1 MVNGDF
7 LYLDYAA
14 TAPISNAVMRNYYEA
29 VDIFGNP
36 AAFYIE
42 GEKAFQTIKQSK
54 QNILKNLGHLIGW
67 DIMFTSGATESI
79 NTVFYSYQPDLIITT
94 NTEHSATK
102 QAIHHIKNAAVIEL
116 DLAADFKADP
126 NYLKL
131 LDKLEN
137 EPKKILI
144 SIVAVNNETGVII
157 SNAQINSIKEAV
169 QNKFKNSKIIVHLDF
184 TQGFCKIPYDM
195 TNIDCY
201 SFSGHKI
208 GFFKGFGGL
217 VFKENTI
224 NIYIKENPLIKG
236 GNQQNGLRSGT
247 ENPMFVYLFD
257 KLVESYMKDIDNSF
271 KKANL
276 LYMSFKH
283 ALYTT
288 LLPYTDKIDF
298 SFNDLLPAFANSPY
312 IINISILGVE
322 GESLVSTLGNEIGIS
337 TGSAC
342 NDATLSG
349 STIIKNLYKPVINDS
364 DQLDEYANSA
374 IRISYDNT
382 LSLDKIV
389 DKFIPAFDKAINFL
403 VRASTYK
410 KGE

>member
-1 MVNGDF
+1 MANDF

-14 TAPISNAVMRNYYEA
+14 TAPIANAVARNYYEA
-29 VDIFGNP
+29 VEIYGNP

-42 GEKAFQTIKQSK
+42 GEKAYQTIKQSK
-54 QNILKNLGHLIGW
+54 ENILKNLGYLSGR

-102 QAIHHIKNAAVIEL
+102 QAIKHVKNAAVIEL
-116 DLAADFKADP
+116 DLSQDFGNTP
-126 NYLKL
+126 NYLNL
-131 LDKLEN
+131 LDKLPN
-137 EPKKILI
+137 KPKKILI
-144 SIVAVNNETGVII
+144 SIIAVNNETGVII
-157 SNAQINSIKEAV
+157 SDLQVNKIKEDV
-169 QNKFKNSKIIVHLDF
+169 QAKFKNSTIIVHIDF

-201 SFSGHKI
+201 SFSAHKI
-208 GFFKGFGGL
+208 GFYKGFGGL
-217 VFKENTI
+217 IYKKDTI
-224 NIYIKENPLIKG
+224 DKYIKENPFVKG

-247 ENPMFVYLFD
+247 ENPMFIYLFD
-257 KLVESYMKDIDNSF
+257 KLVENYMKDIDNTF
-271 KKANL
+271 RKANL

-283 ALYTT
+283 AIYTAA
-288 LLPYTDKIDF
+288 LPYLDKIDI
-298 SFNDLLPAFANSPY
+298 SFNDLLPTFQNSPY
-312 IINISILGVE
+312 IINVSLLGIE

-342 NDATLSG
+342 NDASLSG
-349 STIIKNLYKPVINDS
+349 SLVIKNLYKPFISDS
-364 DQLDEYANSA
+364 DKLDEYANSA
-374 IRISYDNT
+374 IRISYDHT
-382 LSLDKIV
+382 LTIDKIV
-389 DKFIPAFDKAINFL
+389 DKFIPAFDKALNFL